1 MREWD
6 EQDDILTLTAIGLI
20 LVAMLAINHCTLG

>member
-6 EQDDILTLTAIGLI
+6 EQDDILTLLAICSI
-20 LVAMLAINHCTLG
+20 LVAMLAINHCPGV

>member
-1 MREWD
+1 MRQWN
-6 EQDDILTLTAIGLI
+6 EQDDILTLTAIVII